1 MPAAA
6 HATVAAVSHPQYK
19 LRWVPPSKRET
30 VRAMLVQCVES
41 CSVTDGA
48 SQDTATSCSDDDDY
62 GFNEHS
68 IDMITVNS
76 IEAQASS
83 YLSDSERS
91 AVSLLKYPAAETV
104 FVNYNTTL
112 PSSAPVERLFS
123 IGGQTETA
131 RRNRLS
137 DDSFER
143 LLLLKANTKLD

>member
-1 MPAAA
+1 MQRCCSIAS
-6 HATVAAVSHPQYK
+6 TVQTV
-19 LRWVPPSKRET
+19 RWMPPSKRES

-68 IDMITVNS
+68 TDMIRVNG
-76 IEAQASS
+76 IEAQVSS

-91 AVSLLKYPAAETV
+91 AVSLLKYPAAKTV

-112 PSSAPVERLFS
+112 LLSAPVERLFS
-123 IGGQTETA
+123 TGGQTETA
-131 RRNRLS
+131 RRNRFQMTPLN
-137 DDSFER
+137 DCCY
-143 LLLLKANTKLD
+143 